1 MAVLMLGARSSP
13 CQSTETR
20 YIWLGTNVVVFARDR
35 RLELP
40 VMKTDCNPP
49 FLHHGAE

>member
-20 YIWLGTNVVVFARDR
+20 YIWLGTNVVVVVVLMLLF
-35 RLELP
+35 LP
-40 VMKTDCNPP
+40 EIGD
-49 FLHHGAE
+49 